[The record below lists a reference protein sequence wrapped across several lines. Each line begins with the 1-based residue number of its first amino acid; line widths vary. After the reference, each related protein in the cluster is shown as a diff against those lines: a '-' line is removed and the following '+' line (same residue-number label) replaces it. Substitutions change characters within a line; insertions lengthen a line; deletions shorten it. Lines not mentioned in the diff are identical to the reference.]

1 MPPMF
6 ASPTTWLPGAPP
18 LTVFLNGFVLMA
30 GLIVAIGA
38 QNALILRQ
46 GLMRRHVG
54 PVVAFCAASDVLLVM
69 AGVFG
74 VGTALTRLPLLMEAL
89 RWGGALFLAWCGWR
103 AARRAWRP
111 GAQGLTAATSTQ
123 GLAATLGTTAALTFL
138 NPHVYLDTLVLV
150 GTVAAQQPSAA
161 RPLFAAGA
169 GSASVLWFLLLGYGA
184 AALAP
189 WLARPATWRVVDG
202 CVALVMFGVA
212 ASLMRGGL

>member
-1 MPPMF
+1 MPRMTDF
-6 ASPTTWLPGAPP
+6 AAAALAPG
-18 LTVFLNGFVLMA
+18 VFFNGFVLMA

-54 PVVAFCAASDVLLVM
+54 PVVAFCAASDVLLVL

-74 VGTALTRLPLLMEAL
+74 VGAALARAPLLMEVL

-103 AARRAWRP
+103 AAQRAWRP
-111 GAQGLTAATSTQ
+111 SAQGLTAAAQAQ

-150 GTVAAQQPSAA
+150 GTVAAQQPAPV
-161 RPLFAAGA
+161 RPWFAAGA
-169 GSASVLWFLLLGYGA
+169 GSASVLWFVLLGYGA

-212 ASLMRGGL
+212 ASLIRGQL

>member
-111 GAQGLTAATSTQ
+111 GAQGLTAATSAQ

-212 ASLMRGGL
+212 ASLMRGQL